1 MNVLCEPREFLNEEF
16 FIRNSRE
23 YLQILL
29 TFSQDYPVT
38 WSREFLETNSREF
51 GEISGILGM
60 IICNFRGISKKLL
73 IGKLIIIINLY
84 FIIEPQVLISNFYL
98 EIGVHVVFGRNSQLV
113 SESLKKE
120 SLPRISP
127 EIDGWLLSE
136 DWKHQL

>member
-1 MNVLCEPREFLNEEF
+1 
-16 FIRNSRE
+16 
-23 YLQILL
+23 
-29 TFSQDYPVT
+29 
-38 WSREFLETNSREF
+38 
-51 GEISGILGM
+51 M
-60 IICNFRGISKKLL
+60 IICNLRGISKKML

-127 EIDGWLLSE
+127 EIDG
-136 DWKHQL
+136 